1 MKQAKKHF
9 NLFVSMALL
18 LLAVVYLTNITYS
31 YFTTSHNA
39 GGSIA
44 FSDLDVQFYYK
55 QTAESDAV
63 TKEESSI
70 ELYSATGAIA
80 IGSPFQ
86 LSLTAGGTAVNHI
99 GIQAT
104 QNSCDAYVRFWI
116 DAYVVNQDKSLD
128 KTVNYGK
135 YFLLPEPESCP
146 YTNSNSSVS
155 NSTCYFGLDSIT
167 NRRGLDLGNTLT
179 LTDLD
184 NDPVPVEI
192 LGETI
197 QITISFEA
205 VQKANQAYL
214 SAFGDV
220 DDTKGYLKS
229 WR

>member
-9 NLFVSMALL
+9 NLFVSIALL

-39 GGSIA
+39 GGSIV

-55 QTAESDAV
+55 ETSLEDDAI
-63 TKEESSI
+63 TKEENTI
-70 ELYSATGAIA
+70 ELYSATSAIS

-86 LSLTAGGTAVNHI
+86 VALTAGGTAIYHI
-99 GIQAT
+99 GFQAT

-116 DAYVVNQDKSLD
+116 DAYIVKQDKTLD

-135 YFLLPEPESCP
+135 YFLLPQSEL
-146 YTNSNSSVS
+146 YTNTNSSVS
-155 NSTCYFGLDSIT
+155 TSSCYFGVQAIT
-167 NRRGLDLGNTLT
+167 QRVGLVIGNTLT
-179 LTDLD
+179 LTDLEG
-184 NDPVPVEI
+184 DPVPVEI

-229 WR
+229 WS

>member
-9 NLFVSMALL
+9 NLIVSMALL
-18 LLAVVYLTNITYS
+18 LLAVVYLTNFTYS

-39 GGSIA
+39 GGSVA

-86 LSLTAGGTAVNHI
+86 LSLTAGGSAIDSLGFQT
-99 GIQAT
+99 T
-104 QNSCDAYVRFWI
+104 TKSCESYIRFWI

-135 YFLLPEPESCP
+135 YFLLN
-146 YTNSNSSVS
+146 TNEAITNQNSSVA
-155 NSTCYFGLDSIT
+155 NSSCYFVVEAFYYTKRYVDI
-167 NRRGLDLGNTLT
+167 GNTLT

-205 VQKANQAYL
+205 VQKANKAYL
-214 SAFGDV
+214 SAFGDI

-229 WR
+229 WS